1 MMTEG
6 TKMLTNKQEIIL
18 SSDEKFAEI
27 NGQRYQVK
35 SINEYDHEG
44 HCWLWMVLEDGDEYV
59 SYDDGESWEEPDAFG
74 YW

>member
-1 MMTEG
+1 MTGE
-6 TKMLTNKQEIIL
+6 TKMLSKQINLIL

-35 SINEYDHEG
+35 NLNEHDHEG
-44 HCWLWMVLEDGDEYV
+44 HCWLYLELEDGDEYI

>member
-1 MMTEG
+1 MMTEE
-6 TKMLTNKQEIIL
+6 TKMLSKQINLIL

-35 SINEYDHEG
+35 ALNEHDHEG
-44 HCWLWMVLEDGDEYV
+44 HCWLYLELEDGDEYI

>member
-18 SSDEKFAEI
+18 CSGEKFAEI
-27 NGQRYQVK
+27 NGQKIEVK
-35 SINEYDHEG
+35 SLNEQDHEG
-44 HCWLWMVLEDGDEYV
+44 HCWLWMELVNGEEFI
-59 SYDDGESWEEPDAFG
+59 SYDDGLTWEEPDYNG

>member
-27 NGQRYQVK
+27 NGQRFKVK
-35 SINEYDHEG
+35 TLNEHDHEG
-44 HCWLWMVLEDGDEYV
+44 HCWLYMELEDGDEYI
-59 SYDDGESWEEPDAFG
+59 SFDDGESWQEPTDLD
-74 YW
+74 W